1 MRGLWPFLAAAGAF
15 ACEVEEDDLRGSGV
29 LNLLQTQARL
39 TLNGQ
44 AIDPSPM
51 VSQESISYLAKVA
64 SHQDPQIAENM
75 ESTISQGIPYVPL
88 AACIFGISTIFV
100 LGVYLVKITSRV
112 TQASAWSVINKMLAA
127 FIAALLVAC
136 IRDVTNYCM
145 PDNINM
151 EQFLL
156 SPLCRL
162 AAMFLIVKVLL
173 HYCKQEDSLIA
184 ISTLGSFVIGLT
196 AIDLFDGILALDGTE
211 EFGINFAQSPGSVWV
226 GSMCCVGMMLFAMWL
241 LTLQR
246 NKSANSME
254 QSMSHYYGTWIEQS
268 EDTDDDAF
276 AIVTGFLMCQVALFA
291 AEAKE
296 YPTAKMPLILA
307 DESPIPYK
315 TFGVVTLLYALWLA
329 IASNIWTFKRLRVTH
344 QFVRIEYLLVR
355 TASMVFAWC
364 VLRWGELVFWSS
376 QQRWL
381 GHLDPMCARLGAAF
395 TFIVGSFIFVFFVT
409 SLLKDS
415 KDDSTPDFYAPSSS
429 LGLLVGQSWMSCFY
443 RASAGFSVPA
453 VESEI
458 GEIFHAQL
466 GHTRGNYSYIQLAL
480 ILTLLLALLLLW
492 RTRIVPHTPKKE
504 TSIRASAMTST
515 PAIDA
520 LLASMAR

>member
-1 MRGLWPFLAAAGAF
+1 
-15 ACEVEEDDLRGSGV
+15 
-29 LNLLQTQARL
+29 
-39 TLNGQ
+39 
-44 AIDPSPM
+44 M

-145 PDNINM
+145 PENINM

-296 YPTAKMPLILA
+296 YPTVKMPLILA
-307 DESPIPYK
+307 DEAPIPYK

-329 IASNIWTFKRLRVTH
+329 IASIIWTFKRLRVTH

-395 TFIVGSFIFVFFVT
+395 TFIVGQF
-409 SLLKDS
+409 
-415 KDDSTPDFYAPSSS
+415 
-429 LGLLVGQSWMSCFY
+429 WMSCFY